1 MLINKN
7 VIEKDN
13 LFLKLVF
20 PDKTPTKGQIKN
32 LILKTSDLFTFK
44 NAFRPSDYMH
54 NEDFL
59 KGYILYFVPVNVSK
73 HYSVFKELF
82 RHPVFIEKK
91 ELKFID
97 IGCGPSPALLSLFDL
112 MDQKLIHLE
121 HIRYIGIE
129 SEERAISIAE
139 KLIREL
145 KPEKLNLK
153 SDFIRADASD
163 LKIYQNLRKIKPDII
178 LFSNSLGEIFEKG
191 ELQLE
196 DFIDLM
202 KSFSYKNSELT
213 LIIIEPGTKK
223 ASMRLH
229 RLRDFLI
236 KEIGFYPFSPCL
248 NDLPCSALKSKNW
261 CYEERIWK
269 SPAYLNFLS
278 SLGLQIKYLKFSY
291 IVLRKDRSN
300 IKDTFE
306 NGEEIIKNTSHLLNE
321 KGKSRLWACWKGE
334 LIDMEKLKRDFREA
348 EEWLKIKKGDYFSID
363 KYIALS
369 NRKVRIPKDCK
380 IKILYSP

>member
-1 MLINKN
+1 M
-7 VIEKDN
+7 IEKDN

-20 PDKTPTKGQIKN
+20 PDKAPTKGQIKN

-82 RHPVFIEKK
+82 RHPVFIHKR
-91 ELKFID
+91 ELKILD
-97 IGCGPSPALLSLFDL
+97 IGCGPSPVLLSLFDL
-112 MDQKLIHLE
+112 MEKNVIHLE

-153 SDFIRADASD
+153 YDFIRADASD

-178 LFSNSLGEIFEKG
+178 FFSNSLGEMFEKG
-191 ELQLE
+191 EIKLE

-213 LIIIEPGTKK
+213 LIIIEPGTKQ

-229 RLRDFLI
+229 RLRDSLI
-236 KEIGFYPFSPCL
+236 EEIGFYPFSPCL
-248 NDLPCSALKSKNW
+248 NDLPCSALKAKNW
-261 CYEERIWK
+261 CYEERTWK
-269 SPAYLNFLS
+269 SPTYLNFLS